1 MTQQAGSNL
10 WETPEHAQAYL
21 NRVESIPRRP
31 EGEATLVEFI
41 PENAKRI
48 LDLGTGAGRLLALV
62 KDARPGAHF
71 VGLDFSPTMLG
82 EVRKRFGSD
91 PKVTVVEHNF
101 ERALP
106 SLGTFDAVISS
117 FAIHHLVHE
126 RKCSLYAEIYAILND
141 GGGFYNL
148 DLVSAPTARLH
159 ADFMKATQRD
169 KEDPENKLL
178 DLQTQLRWL
187 LELGFVD
194 VDCHWKW
201 REFTLFGG
209 VK

>member
-62 KDARPGAHF
+62 KDARPAAHF
-71 VGLDFSPTMLG
+71 VGLDVSQTMLG
-82 EVRKRFGSD
+82 QVRKRFGPD
-91 PKVTVVEHNF
+91 PNVTVVE
-101 ERALP
+101 RDLGKALP
-106 SLGTFDAVISS
+106 SLGTFDAVISG

-126 RKCSLYAEIYAILND
+126 RKRSLYGEIYAILND
-141 GGGFYNL
+141 GGCFYNL
-148 DLVSAPTARLH
+148 ELISSPTARLH
-159 ADFMKATQRD
+159 ADFMKATHRD
-169 KEDPENKLL
+169 EEDPENKLL
-178 DLQTQLRWL
+178 DLQTQLTWL

-201 REFTLFGG
+201 REFALFGG

>member
-1 MTQQAGSNL
+1 MSQQTGANL
-10 WETPEHAQAYL
+10 WESPEHAREYL
-21 NRVESIPRRP
+21 DRVDSIPRRG

-48 LDLGTGAGRLLALV
+48 LDLGVGAGRVLALV
-62 KDARPGAHF
+62 KQARPQACF
-71 VGLDFSPTMLG
+71 VGLDFSQTMLG
-82 EVRKRFGSD
+82 ELRKRFGSD
-91 PKVTVVEHNF
+91 PNVTVVEHNF
-101 ERALP
+101 AQPLP
-106 SLGTFDAVISS
+106 LMGTFDAVISS

-126 RKCSLYAEIYAILND
+126 RKRSLYSEIYGILNA

-148 DLVSAPTARLH
+148 ELVSSPTAKLH
-159 ADFMKATQRD
+159 ADFMKATDRE

-178 DLQTQLRWL
+178 DLRTQLEWM
-187 LELGFVD
+187 LEMGFSD

-201 REFTLFGG
+201 REFALFGG